1 MRMATICMDFG
12 QVLGRDPDRLNST
25 REQTE
30 KYEV

>member
-12 QVLGRDPDRLNST
+12 QALYRDHDRLNST

-30 KYEV
+30 RYKV